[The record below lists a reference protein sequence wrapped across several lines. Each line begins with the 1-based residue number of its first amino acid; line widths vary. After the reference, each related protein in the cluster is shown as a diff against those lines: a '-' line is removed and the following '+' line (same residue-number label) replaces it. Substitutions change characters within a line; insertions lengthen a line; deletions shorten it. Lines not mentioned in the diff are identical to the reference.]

1 MLLGDAEQ
9 LANELGPIAQ
19 VLLDQLGADD
29 AQESGFKFN
38 FEKLIKYMK
47 LTRGLIGNGLGQERL
62 ASTGWA
68 IEDDAFR
75 WTNAHLFIVLGMG
88 QGQLD

>member
-1 MLLGDAEQ
+1 
-9 LANELGPIAQ
+9 
-19 VLLDQLGADD
+19 
-29 AQESGFKFN
+29 
-38 FEKLIKYMK
+38 MK

-68 IEDDAFR
+68 VENDTFR